1 MTPNRSDHPSP
12 RSAHPVAGP
21 LSRRTVIVATGIG
34 LTGVLRA
41 EDVSPSSLLGAA
53 ADRDALE
60 PLIAV
65 ERLQTALYRA
75 ALARFDAAV
84 FGATGWPDGLHAD
97 LGTIA
102 DQEEDHLAALNDALR
117 GGEPAPEPAVDA
129 MDPGALLETAAEVEN
144 LAVAA
149 YAGAAATVANRRLR
163 RTLLGIHS
171 VEARH
176 AAYLAAVLGRPAFPD
191 PIDAP
196 LGRDAVL
203 AAVASFES
211 LAGPDATPAAA
222 SPSAGD
228 AGADD
233 PRFRELLEDAAARLA
248 VAREDLTVTRIEA
261 RAWPDAALGCPEPG
275 TFYAQVVTPGFLV
288 VVTTGGQEL
297 QYHTDDRG
305 TFVSC

>member
-1 MTPNRSDHPSP
+1 MTPNRSDHPP
-12 RSAHPVAGP
+12 HRSAHPVPRP
-21 LSRRTVIVATGIG
+21 LSRRTAIAATGIG
-34 LTGVLRA
+34 LAGALRA
-41 EDVSPSSLLGAA
+41 TDVSPSPLLAA
-53 ADRDALE
+53 VSDRDTIE
-60 PLIAV
+60 PLLAV

-75 ALARFDAAV
+75 ALARFDAAA
-84 FGATGWPDGLHAD
+84 FGAAGWPEGLHAD

-102 DQEEDHLAALNDALR
+102 DQEEDHLAALTDALR
-117 GGEPAPEPAVDA
+117 GGDPAPEPAVDVA
-129 MDPGALLETAAEVEN
+129 DPGALLETAAEVEN
-144 LAVAA
+144 LVVAA
-149 YAGAAATVANRRLR
+149 FAGAAATVANRRLR

-203 AAVASFES
+203 AAVARFGTP
-211 LAGPDATPAAA
+211 AGPGATPAVA
-222 SPSAGD
+222 SPSAGND
-228 AGADD
+228 RAED
-233 PRFRELLEDAAARLA
+233 PRFRELLEDAAARLG
-248 VAREDLTVTRIEA
+248 VTREDLTVTRVEA

-288 VVTTGGQEL
+288 IVTAGGQDLE
-297 QYHTDDRG
+297 YHTDDRG